1 MPLDALQRLLAE
13 QECRRLIHRYAYL
26 NDERNFDALIE
37 LFTDDAILYRPS
49 SPTTPLVGREAIL
62 AAFRGRP
69 ADVRTFHLCTDV
81 IVEIED
87 REHAVA
93 RSRIVL
99 LSGPQSGAGAAVA
112 TIDAVSKPPAPG
124 TFEDRLRLTAQGWK
138 FVERCGSFW
147 I

>member
-1 MPLDALQRLLAE
+1 MPFDALQHLLIE

-26 NDERNFDALIE
+26 NDERDFDALID
-37 LFTDDAILYRPS
+37 LFTDDAVLYRPS
-49 SPTTPLVGREAIL
+49 SPTMPLVGREAIL
-62 AAFRGRP
+62 ASFRGRP

-87 REHAVA
+87 REHAIA

-99 LSGPQSGAGAAVA
+99 LSGARSEPGAAA
-112 TIDAVSKPPAPG
+112 IDAVSKPPAPG

-138 FVERCGSFW
+138 FVERRGSFW